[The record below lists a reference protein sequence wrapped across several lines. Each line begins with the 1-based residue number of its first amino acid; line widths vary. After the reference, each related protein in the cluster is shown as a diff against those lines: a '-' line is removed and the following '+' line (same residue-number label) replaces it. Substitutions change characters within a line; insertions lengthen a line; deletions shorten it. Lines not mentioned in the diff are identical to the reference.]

1 MKTKISE
8 PVLRTRIK
16 MKNVQR
22 LLFSYFPELCFRGTR
37 IGTCIRFRNRTILSP
52 ARHDD
57 GPSDISFEIT
67 CAQGAFNVR
76 LLQ

>member
-1 MKTKISE
+1 MKTKVSE
-8 PVLRTRIK
+8 PILKI
-16 MKNVQR
+16 KNVQR
-22 LLFSYFPELCFRGTR
+22 LLFSYFPELSFRGSVTYMV
-37 IGTCIRFRNRTILSP
+37 GTCIRCRDRTILSP

>member
-8 PVLRTRIK
+8 PVLK

-52 ARHDD
+52 ASHGD

-67 CAQGAFNVR
+67 CAQRAFNVR